1 MSICMDCGDFELIY
15 VPSCG
20 DPAVGDSVVLMYAKE
35 DWEEMKT
42 EISFMDAAFKTVE
55 DARRADDPDRVA
67 SAQDELARLMKDYI
81 KPDVT
86 MPSKHMVQGYQVYGK
101 KWTYVRS
108 DKMKNHTRSYKI
120 PTNLR
125 TANSTGANSPKQLD
139 RGALGRAWDKI
150 AQDIDKDLKRGIT
163 GQRIKGTVYSTTF
176 FDGNLNELL
185 KSRWLD
191 WVDAVNDSLTY
202 ATDFNSSNFD
212 LSAAA
217 QLFRGYAGFRTQLGY
232 DPKDGSFGISAGA
245 EARAVLAEAKA
256 DLSGYLPDRDGWHA
270 LIDWADGDPS
280 QGGSTSSSASQLDFG
295 YFRFRARI
303 GVDAMVGASVMGT
316 IGIEYVPKV
325 DGKVTGK
332 GSSAG
337 GKGEVAVGAFAGVEA
352 SANVKGGLEWD
363 NPEKRAANAGRHGWA
378 TVFEVGV
385 QISANAGIG
394 AEAYFKIELDSTSGK
409 LYARCGAQLVIG
421 VGAKG
426 GVTAAVGLNTA
437 FDFVVYVYHQLVA
450 NDFSIL
456 RFISNAAFEAIK
468 ALAYY
473 LIVKPAQYVVGEL
486 GDLVKSALSAV
497 SEMFSS
503 AQEAEDFARRIQARP
518 DALTF
523 APPETKGMILYRLG
537 ETFTFSREEYQEGA
551 ILVVMDTIQSAREWE
566 QVIERV
572 SKNGSKTG
580 KVAGMARLNGVLDFG
595 SQTKFNAKVLEIESQ
610 REIAPDTP
618 TRYYA

>member
-1 MSICMDCGDFELIY
+1 MSICMECGDFELIY

-20 DPAVGDSVVLMYAKE
+20 DPAVGDSVVLMYVKE
-35 DWEEMKT
+35 DWQEMET
-42 EISFMDAAFKTVE
+42 EISFMDAAFAAVE
-55 DARRADDPDRVA
+55 NARRADDPDRVA
-67 SAQDELARLMKDYI
+67 IAQDELARLMKDYI

-86 MPSKHMVQGYQVYGK
+86 MPSKHMVQGYQIYGR

-108 DKMKNHTRSYKI
+108 DKMHNHTRSYPI

-139 RGALGRAWDKI
+139 RGALGQAWDKI
-150 AQDIDKDLKRGIT
+150 AKDIDNDLKRGIT
-163 GQRIKGTVYSTTF
+163 GQRIKGTAYSTTF
-176 FDGNLNELL
+176 FNGNLNELL
-185 KSRWLD
+185 KVRWLN

-202 ATDFNSSNFD
+202 ATDFNGSNFD

-232 DPKDGSFGISAGA
+232 DPKDGSFGLSASG

-270 LIDWADGDPS
+270 LLDWAEGDPS
-280 QGGSTSSSASQLDFG
+280 EGGSSTNSAAQLDFG

-303 GVDAMVGASVMGT
+303 GVDAMVGASIMGT
-316 IGIEYVPKV
+316 IGMEYTPKQ

-332 GSSAG
+332 GSSAA

-363 NPEKRAANAGRHGWA
+363 NPEKRANNGGRHGWA

-385 QISANAGIG
+385 TVSANAGIG
-394 AEAYFKIELDSTSGK
+394 AEAYFKIEIDDTSGR
-409 LYARCGAQLVIG
+409 LFVRYGAQLVVG

-426 GVTAAVGLNTA
+426 GMTALVGLNTIG
-437 FDFVVYVYHQLVA
+437 DFIMYIWHQLSA
-450 NDFSIL
+450 NNFSLLDFITPK
-456 RFISNAAFEAIK
+456 AFTAIK
-468 ALAYY
+468 DLAFYIITTPY
-473 LIVKPAQYVVGEL
+473 RIGEDI
-486 GDLVKSALSAV
+486 GRAV
-497 SEMFSS
+497 LDAIDAVQNMFAS

-518 DALTF
+518 ELLTF

-537 ETFTFSREEYQEGA
+537 ERFTFSREEYQEGA
-551 ILVVMDTIQSAREWE
+551 ILVVMDTIQSRREWE

-572 SKNGSKTG
+572 SIDGAKTG
-580 KVAGMARLNGVLDFG
+580 KGAGMARLNGVLDFG
-595 SQTKFNAKVLEIESQ
+595 SQTKFTAKVLEIESQ